1 MNKPIGVFDS
11 GVGGLT
17 VLKELTELLP
27 NESFVY
33 FADSMNA
40 PYGNKS
46 KTEIVKLSAN
56 IIDFLVS
63 LDCKLIVVA
72 CNTATAAAVN
82 IMRKKYKLP
91 IVGLEPAVKPACLL
105 TKTKHIG
112 VLATKGTFLGNH
124 FKNTSEKYKDY
135 VEIHLQVAKGLVELA
150 ENGVFEGEKVDEL
163 LSKYI
168 LPMKNANVD
177 QLVLGCTHYP
187 LFYEAIFAITGN
199 SINIIESG
207 KAVARRTK
215 DVLEINKMINL
226 IQNTQKLR
234 FYASKETIAINN
246 VVIKLFKIGKFK
258 HNVEIIK
265 LM

>member
-17 VLKELTELLP
+17 VLKELTKLLP

-33 FADSMNA
+33 FADSANA

-46 KTEIVKLSAN
+46 KTEIVNLSAN
-56 IIDFLVS
+56 IIEFLIS

-72 CNTATAAAVN
+72 CNTATAAAIN
-82 IMRKKYKLP
+82 IMRKKYNLP

-105 TKTKHIG
+105 TKTGHIG

-135 VEIHLQVAKGLVELA
+135 VKIHLQVAKGLVELA
-150 ENGVFEGEKVDEL
+150 ENAIFEGEKVDEL
-163 LSKYI
+163 LFKYI
-168 LPMKNANVD
+168 IPMKNANVD

-187 LFYEAIFAITGN
+187 LFYDAMLAIVGDN
-199 SINIIESG
+199 MKIIDSG
-207 KAVARRTK
+207 EAVARRTK
-215 DVLEINKMINL
+215 DVLMLTKMINS
-226 IQNTQKLR
+226 IQHVQKLS
-234 FYASKETIAINN
+234 FFASKDTTAINN
-246 VVIKLFKIGKFK
+246 VVSILFKVGEF
-258 HNVEIIK
+258 NPYVEIIK
-265 LM
+265 LI